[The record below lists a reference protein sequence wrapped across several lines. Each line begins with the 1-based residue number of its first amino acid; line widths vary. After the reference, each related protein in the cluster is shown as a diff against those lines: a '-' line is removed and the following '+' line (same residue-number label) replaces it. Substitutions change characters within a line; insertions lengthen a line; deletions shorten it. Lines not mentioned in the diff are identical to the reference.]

1 MSWMLLSTTSMV
13 GAAVRCLTML
23 LEKVV
28 RMIAGK
34 CWDCVLAALL
44 QTAAGLVA
52 DLQNCVLGACRVE
65 ALVFPRGFRPH
76 LLQLLL

>member
-1 MSWMLLSTTSMV
+1 MV

-34 CWDCVLAALL
+34 CWDCVLAVLL
-44 QTAAGLVA
+44 QMVVGVA
-52 DLQNCVLGACRVE
+52 VDLQNCVFDACRVE
-65 ALVFPRGFRPH
+65 MFVFLQDFRQRRF
-76 LLQLLL
+76 LRRR